1 MSACGDDQSVSI
13 PPLSERTIG
22 DLVAGRDVSGEV
34 DLVAA
39 LRLLAASAH
48 VAPPAPST
56 ALAAL
61 LADGATP
68 VSTGVLP
75 THPPARWALGRRWVT
90 GGAVGVGA
98 ALLALTGAAAAQA
111 LPAPLQQAV
120 SGAVR
125 ALTPFELPGDDQR
138 AGRDD
143 DPVPAGPGASG
154 PEQDDR
160 EGGADGLGSDA
171 PSGREDADEADV
183 RDDREGDEGVGAD
196 GADTADDEAGDRG
209 TDDDASADAPD
220 EDGGSAGGDS
230 DTDTDR
236 DTAGDTVTDTTGDE
250 PDAED
255 SAGMD
260 LDEPDGG
267 GAASPSE
274 DADPTGPGGSDP
286 ADDDS
291 GASDPG
297 DDPDGAGASDAGVAP
312 APGEPAAGEQQFD
325 PDPGDGS

>member
-61 LADGATP
+61 LADGVTP
-68 VSTGVLP
+68 VPTGVLP
-75 THPPARWALGRRWVT
+75 TDQPARWALGRRWVT
-90 GGAVGVGA
+90 GGAVGVSA

-125 ALTPFELPGDDQR
+125 ALTPFDLPGDDQR

-143 DPVPAGPGASG
+143 GPVPAGPGDSG
-154 PEQDDR
+154 PEQDGR
-160 EGGADGLGSDA
+160 EGGADGPGSDA

-183 RDDREGDEGVGAD
+183 REDSEGDEGAGAD
-196 GADTADDEAGDRG
+196 GADTAEDEARDRD
-209 TDDDASADAPD
+209 TDEDVPADDPD

-230 DTDTDR
+230 DTDR
-236 DTAGDTVTDTTGDE
+236 DTTGDTVTDTTDDD
-250 PDAED
+250 PDAGD

-260 LDEPDGG
+260 LDAPAGA
-267 GAASPSE
+267 GAADPSE

-286 ADDDS
+286 AGDDS
-291 GASDPG
+291 GASGPSGDPG
-297 DDPDGAGASDAGVAP
+297 ASSSDEGVAP
-312 APGEPAAGEQQFD
+312 VPAEPAAGEQQLD
-325 PDPGDGS
+325 PDPGDES